1 MNLEENEK
9 IEDLQYKGLK
19 IIQNKK
25 WFCFGMDSILLSN
38 FAKKIKKDSIV
49 ADLGSGTGII
59 SILLSGKTEAKKII
73 CIEKQSEMADLIKKN
88 IDLNNLQD
96 KIEVINE
103 DILNIDKNIKVDVVV
118 TNPPYKKKNTGIENE
133 NKQKYIS
140 KFETTAT
147 LENFIITSK
156 EILKEKGQL
165 FMVHRPDRLV
175 DIIAIMRK
183 YKIEPKRIQFVYSHI
198 NGKENAKLVLIE
210 AIKNANPFLKV
221 EKNIYV
227 YNQDGT
233 YTDEINKIYN
243 IGG

>member
-38 FAKKIKKDSIV
+38 FAKKIKI
-49 ADLGSGTGII
+49 GSGTGII

-233 YTDEINKIYN
+233 YTEEINKIYN